1 MGNYLSETVL
11 EVLTQTESEQK
22 HSSSKTESPRISG
35 VVVGTLSAIGKDGL
49 PLVSFPSNPA
59 SKPLLAQTI
68 IHIDKTDLGRKV
80 ALMFEQENP
89 YKPILL
95 GLIQK
100 QMECPSSSQVTTG
113 NAIKR
118 QLIKV
123 EIDGEEAVLTAQKQI
138 VLRCGDASITLT
150 RAGKIL
156 IKGTYVLSRS
166 SGVNRIKGGSVQ
178 IN

>member
-11 EVLTQTESEQK
+11 EVLTQTESEQN

-49 PLVSFPSNPA
+49 PLVNFPSNPA
-59 SKPLLAQTI
+59 SKPLLAQSI
-68 IHIDKTDLGRKV
+68 IPVNKTDLGRKV
-80 ALMFEQENP
+80 VIMFEEGDP
-89 YKPILL
+89 YRPILM

-100 QMECPSSSQVTTG
+100 QMENPLSSQVTTDKTFKG
-113 NAIKR
+113 
-118 QLIKV
+118 QLIKL
-123 EIDGEEAVLTAQKQI
+123 EIDGEEVALTAQRQI
-138 VLRCGDASITLT
+138 LLRCGQASITLT

-166 SGVNRIKGGSVQ
+166 AGVNRIKGGSVQ